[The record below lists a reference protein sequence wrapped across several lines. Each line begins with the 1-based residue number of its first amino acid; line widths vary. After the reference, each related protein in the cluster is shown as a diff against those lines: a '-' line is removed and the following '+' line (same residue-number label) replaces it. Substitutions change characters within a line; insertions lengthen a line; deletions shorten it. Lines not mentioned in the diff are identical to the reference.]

1 MNVMMFGVPNGN
13 ATNSDHYIVSRM
25 VETGCASINQL
36 DEVGCHNVNLHHS
49 ANQEQCHDSVDVTH
63 TELNRVNVDG
73 IFAASAVCMYNN
85 NNIMLWHVDW

>member
-1 MNVMMFGVPNGN
+1 
-13 ATNSDHYIVSRM
+13 
-25 VETGCASINQL
+25 
-36 DEVGCHNVNLHHS
+36 
-49 ANQEQCHDSVDVTH
+49 VTH